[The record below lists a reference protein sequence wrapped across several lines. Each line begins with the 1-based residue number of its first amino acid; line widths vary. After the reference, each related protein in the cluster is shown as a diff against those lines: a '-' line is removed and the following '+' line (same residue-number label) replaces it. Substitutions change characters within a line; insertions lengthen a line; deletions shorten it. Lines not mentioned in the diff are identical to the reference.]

1 MKDLIKFLQSF
12 LQNNGFYV
20 FLSFLIGKFVLLIN
34 TIFIVKMIPQD
45 EFGRITL
52 IASIVAFMSPWS
64 GFGSLQVLMK
74 FGAGENDE
82 QIKQDLSR
90 KLLRN
95 GMVYQFLLSLIFIA
109 VANIYTLKFEQ
120 LEWIILL
127 FAIRLFGMFFHAHLT
142 IDYRINGNNKKFA
155 SLNIFINCFGLLLTF
170 ILTFYFGLIGYMIS
184 LAIAPFLSLLFYSK
198 SMIQKAVNQLE
209 SMNWKEMWRY
219 GRMESLAYFA
229 SELLFSIDIAMIA
242 LFMLDKDIALYKVAI
257 ILPMNLLFLPTI
269 LFQTDFPRIIQ
280 NCQDKNFLKFYIKN
294 YYKLFIP
301 IGLIMLIGS
310 YFLKD
315 WLIKLFFNES
325 YLEGDK
331 VFFITTVAVVLA
343 ILFRVLYL
351 NLFSAIGKY
360 NWNIR
365 VSILSIF
372 SLITFDLL
380 LIPPYGIEGAALGF
394 LLMFLVSGFYAKFLF
409 RKYLEELN

>member
-1 MKDLIKFLQSF
+1 MKDLIKFIQAF

-20 FLSFLIGKFVLLIN
+20 FLSFLIEKLVMLIN
-34 TIFIVKMIPQD
+34 IIFIVKMIPQD

-52 IASIVAFMSPWS
+52 IASIVAFMSPWN

-74 FGAGENDE
+74 FGSSEEDE
-82 QIKQDLSR
+82 LIRRDLSR

-95 GMVYQFLLSLIFIA
+95 GIVYQFFLSILFILI
-109 VANIYTLKFEQ
+109 ANLYALKFEH

-127 FAIRLFGMFFHAHLT
+127 FAIRLFGLFFHAHLT

-280 NCQDKNFLKFYIKN
+280 NCHDKNFLKFYIKN
-294 YYKLFIP
+294 YYKIFIP
-301 IGLIMLIGS
+301 LGVIIVFGS

-315 WLIKLFFNES
+315 WLIKMFFNET
-325 YLEGDK
+325 YLPGNK
-331 VFFITTVAVVLA
+331 VFFIATIAV
-343 ILFRVLYL
+343 IFGMLFRVLYL

-365 VSILSIF
+365 VSILSIV
-372 SLITFDLL
+372 SLIIFDLL
-380 LIPPYGIEGAALGF
+380 LIPSYGIEGAALGF
-394 LLMFLVSGFYAKFLF
+394 MLMFLVSGFYAKFLF

>member
-1 MKDLIKFLQSF
+1 MKDLIKFIQSF

-20 FLSFLIGKFVLLIN
+20 FLSFLIEKLVMLIN
-34 TIFIVKMIPQD
+34 IIFIVKMIPQD

-127 FAIRLFGMFFHAHLT
+127 FAIRLFGMFFQSHLT
-142 IDYRINGNNKKFA
+142 IDYRINGKNKKFA
-155 SLNIFINCFGLLLTF
+155 FLNIFINCIGLLLTF
-170 ILTFYFGLIGYMIS
+170 ILTIYYGAIGYMVS
-184 LAIAPFLSLLFYSK
+184 LAIAPFLSLFFYSK
-198 SMIQKAVNQLE
+198 NIIQKAVNQIT
-209 SMNWKEMWRY
+209 SMNWKAMWRY

-280 NCQDKNFLKFYIKN
+280 NCHDKNFLKFYIKN
-294 YYKLFIP
+294 YYKIFIP
-301 IGLIMLIGS
+301 LGVIIVFGS

-315 WLIKLFFNES
+315 RLIKLFFNET
-325 YLEGDK
+325 YLLGDK
-331 VFFITTVAVVLA
+331 VFFIVTIAVVLGM
-343 ILFRVLYL
+343 LFRILYINL
-351 NLFSAIGKY
+351 NSTIGRSD
-360 NWNIR
+360 WNVR
-365 VSILSIF
+365 VSILSII
-372 SLITFDLL
+372 SLVIFDAF
-380 LIPPYGIEGAALGF
+380 LIPSYGIEGAAFGMLF
-394 LLMFLVSGFYAKFLF
+394 TFVISGLYACYLF
-409 RKYLEELN
+409 RNYLKSI

>member
-1 MKDLIKFLQSF
+1 MKDLIKFIQSF

-20 FLSFLIGKFVLLIN
+20 FLSFLIEKLVMLIN
-34 TIFIVKMIPQD
+34 IIFIVKMIPQD

-95 GMVYQFLLSLIFIA
+95 GMVYQFLLALIFIA

-127 FAIRLFGMFFHAHLT
+127 FAIRLFGMFFQSHLT
-142 IDYRINGNNKKFA
+142 IDYRINGKNKKFA
-155 SLNIFINCFGLLLTF
+155 FLNIFINCIGLLLTF
-170 ILTFYFGLIGYMIS
+170 ILTIYFGAIGYMVS
-184 LAIAPFLSLLFYSK
+184 LAIAPFLSLFFYSK
-198 SMIQKAVNQLE
+198 NIIQKAVNQIT
-209 SMNWKEMWRY
+209 SMNWKAMWRY

>member
-1 MKDLIKFLQSF
+1 MKDLIKFIQAF

-20 FLSFLIGKFVLLIN
+20 FLSFLIEKLVMLIN
-34 TIFIVKMIPQD
+34 IIFIVKMIPQD

-52 IASIVAFMSPWS
+52 IASIVAFMSPWN

-74 FGAGENDE
+74 FGSSEEDE
-82 QIKQDLSR
+82 LIRRDLSR

-95 GMVYQFLLSLIFIA
+95 GIVYQFFLSILFILI
-109 VANIYTLKFEQ
+109 ANLYALKFEH

-127 FAIRLFGMFFHAHLT
+127 FAIRLFGLFFHAHLT

-294 YYKLFIP
+294 YYKIFIP
-301 IGLIMLIGS
+301 LGVIIVFGS

-315 WLIKLFFNES
+315 WLIKMFFNET
-325 YLEGDK
+325 YLPGNK
-331 VFFITTVAVVLA
+331 VFFIATIAV
-343 ILFRVLYL
+343 IFGMLFRVLYL

>member
-52 IASIVAFMSPWS
+52 IASIVAFMSPWN
-64 GFGSLQVLMK
+64 GFGSLQILMK
-74 FGAGENDE
+74 FGSSEEDE
-82 QIKQDLSR
+82 LIRRDLSR

-95 GMVYQFLLSLIFIA
+95 GIVYQFFLSILFILI
-109 VANIYTLKFEQ
+109 ANLYALKFEH

-127 FAIRLFGMFFHAHLT
+127 FAIRLFGLFFHAHLT

>member
-1 MKDLIKFLQSF
+1 MKDLIKFIQSF

-20 FLSFLIGKFVLLIN
+20 FLSFLIEKLVMLIN
-34 TIFIVKMIPQD
+34 IIFIVKMIPQD

-95 GMVYQFLLSLIFIA
+95 GMVYQFLLALIFIA

-127 FAIRLFGMFFHAHLT
+127 FAIRLFGMFFQSHLT
-142 IDYRINGNNKKFA
+142 IDYRINGKNKKFA
-155 SLNIFINCFGLLLTF
+155 FLNIFINCIGLLLTF
-170 ILTFYFGLIGYMIS
+170 ILTIYFGAIGYMVS
-184 LAIAPFLSLLFYSK
+184 LAIAPFLSLFFYSK
-198 SMIQKAVNQLE
+198 NIIQKAVNQIT
-209 SMNWKEMWRY
+209 SMNWKAMWRY

-280 NCQDKNFLKFYIKN
+280 NCHDKNFLKFYIKN
-294 YYKLFIP
+294 YYKIFIP
-301 IGLIMLIGS
+301 LGVIIVFGS

-315 WLIKLFFNES
+315 WLIKLFFNQT
-325 YLEGDK
+325 YLLGDK
-331 VFFITTVAVVLA
+331 VFFIVTIAVVLGM
-343 ILFRVLYL
+343 LFRILYINL
-351 NLFSAIGKY
+351 NSTIGRSD
-360 NWNIR
+360 WNVR
-365 VSILSIF
+365 VSLLSII
-372 SLITFDLL
+372 SLVIFDAF
-380 LIPPYGIEGAALGF
+380 LIPSYGIEGAAFGMLF
-394 LLMFLVSGFYAKFLF
+394 TFVISGLYACYLF
-409 RKYLEELN
+409 RKYLKSI

>member
-1 MKDLIKFLQSF
+1 MKDLIRFIQSF

-20 FLSFLIGKFVLLIN
+20 FLSFLIEKLVMLIN
-34 TIFIVKMIPQD
+34 IIFIVKMIPQD

-95 GMVYQFLLSLIFIA
+95 GMVYQFLLALIFIA

-127 FAIRLFGMFFHAHLT
+127 FAIRLFGMFFQSHLT
-142 IDYRINGNNKKFA
+142 IDYRINGKNKKFA
-155 SLNIFINCFGLLLTF
+155 FLNIFINCIGLLLTF
-170 ILTFYFGLIGYMIS
+170 ILTIYYGAIGYMVS
-184 LAIAPFLSLLFYSK
+184 LAIAPFLSLFFYSK
-198 SMIQKAVNQLE
+198 NIIQKAVNQIT
-209 SMNWKEMWRY
+209 SMNWKAMWRY

-280 NCQDKNFLKFYIKN
+280 NCHDKNFLKFYIKN
-294 YYKLFIP
+294 YYKIFIP
-301 IGLIMLIGS
+301 LGVIIVFGS

-315 WLIKLFFNES
+315 WLIKLFFNQT
-325 YLEGDK
+325 YLLGDK
-331 VFFITTVAVVLA
+331 VFFIVTIAVVLGM
-343 ILFRVLYL
+343 LFRILYINL
-351 NLFSAIGKY
+351 NSTIGRSD
-360 NWNIR
+360 WNVR
-365 VSILSIF
+365 VSILSII
-372 SLITFDLL
+372 SLVIFDAF
-380 LIPPYGIEGAALGF
+380 LIPSYGIEGAAFGMLF
-394 LLMFLVSGFYAKFLF
+394 TFVISGLYACYLF
-409 RKYLEELN
+409 RKYLKSI